1 MEHGLH
7 LQHALWEG
15 EIGEQNEET
24 LLARHLAPLTEAHI
38 ALKAQGP
45 DETRKV
51 FAREAEVV
59 EKSLSERGWE
69 WSRP

>member
-45 DETRKV
+45 DETIK
-51 FAREAEVV
+51 EP
-59 EKSLSERGWE
+59 E
-69 WSRP
+69 W